1 MNLANKKS
9 YYLTKIAEVLDDA
22 VSDMTSEEFDTLCY
36 NIFAMMREDYDEEYV
51 EWKKNGNLK

>member
-1 MNLANKKS
+1 MD
-9 YYLTKIAEVLDDA
+9 YIVEVAGILDDA
-22 VSDMTSEEFDTLCY
+22 VSNLTSEEFDTLCC

>member
-22 VSDMTSEEFDTLCY
+22 VSDM
-36 NIFAMMREDYDEEYV
+36 MREDYEEYV

>member
-22 VSDMTSEEFDTLCY
+22 VSDMTSEEFDTLYC
-36 NIFAMMREDYDEEYV
+36 NIFTMMREDYDEEYV

>member
-22 VSDMTSEEFDTLCY
+22 VSDMTSE
-36 NIFAMMREDYDEEYV
+36 DYDEEYV
-51 EWKKNGNLK
+51 E

>member
-1 MNLANKKS
+1 
-9 YYLTKIAEVLDDA
+9 
-22 VSDMTSEEFDTLCY
+22 MTSEEFDTLCC

>member
-22 VSDMTSEEFDTLCY
+22 VSDMTSEEFDTLCC
-36 NIFAMMREDYDEEYV
+36 NIFAMIREDYDEEYV
-51 EWKKNGNLK
+51 ELKKNGNLK